1 MHKFLV
7 RAASGIIY
15 AAVIIAAIVYG
26 GWAIYALA
34 ILFAAIGVC
43 ELNHMAL
50 GYSRRLLPVYA
61 ISVIQ
66 VVLFISV
73 FALTPF
79 ISRTWVYILT
89 GVFVLLLWPY
99 NVLLNKARTSD
110 HPNVKDSSA
119 RKAPIYGLGY
129 LGIPMAMM
137 VVCPIPRL
145 ALLVFALLWINDSG
159 AYIVGSLTGRH
170 KLCPSI
176 SPNKTW
182 EGFIGGCL
190 LTIIGVLLLDL
201 WCDSFFEMQ
210 YFPLW
215 IWMLIG
221 ALACIFGTL
230 GDLLESK
237 IKRFYGAKDS
247 GHWIPGHGGILDRI
261 DSFLLAY
268 PVVAI
273 VLAIIGLLYK

>member
-15 AAVIIAAIVYG
+15 AAVIIAAILCG
-26 GWAIYALA
+26 QWTTYALA
-34 ILFAAIGVC
+34 ILFASIGVC

-50 GYSRRLLPVYA
+50 GYGSRLLPVYA

-66 VVLFISV
+66 VILFISV
-73 FALTPF
+73 FAFTPY
-79 ISRTWVYILT
+79 ITPTWVYVLT
-89 GVFVLLLWPY
+89 GLFVILLWPY
-99 NVLLNKARTSD
+99 NTLLKKAR
-110 HPNVKDSSA
+110 SA
-119 RKAPIYGLGY
+119 ENIDALESGAKKAPIYGLGY
-129 LGIPMAMM
+129 LGIPMALM
-137 VVCPIPRL
+137 VVCPLPRL

-159 AYIVGSLTGRH
+159 AYIVGSLMGRH

-190 LTIIGVLLLDL
+190 LTVIGALLLDL
-201 WCDSFFEMQ
+201 WCDSFFGMSHI
-210 YFPLW
+210 PLW
-215 IWMLIG
+215 IWIAIG
-221 ALACIFGTL
+221 VLTCIFGTL

-268 PVVAI
+268 PI
-273 VLAIIGLLYK
+273 VFFFLYIID

>member
-7 RAASGIIY
+7 RAGSGIIY
-15 AAVIIAAIVYG
+15 AAVIIAAIVCG
-26 GWAIYALA
+26 GWAVYALA
-34 ILFAAIGVC
+34 LLFAAIGVC

-61 ISVIQ
+61 ISVLQ
-66 VVLFISV
+66 VMLFISV
-73 FALTPF
+73 FAFTPVL
-79 ISRTWVYILT
+79 SPLWVYVMT
-89 GVFVLLLWPY
+89 GVFLLLLWPY
-99 NVLLNKARTSD
+99 NLLLKKAR
-110 HPNVKDSSA
+110 KADSSYA
-119 RKAPIYGLGY
+119 DDSDANKAPIYGLGY
-129 LGIPMAMM
+129 LGIPMAFM
-137 VVCPIPRL
+137 VVFPIGRL

-190 LTIIGVLLLDL
+190 LTILGALLLDL
-201 WCDSFFEMQ
+201 YCDSFFGMAL
-210 YFPLW
+210 YPLW
-215 IWMLIG
+215 VWMLIG
-221 ALACIFGTL
+221 VLTCIFGTL

-268 PVVAI
+268 PVVSIA
-273 VLAIIGLLYK
+273 LLLLSFL

>member
-7 RAASGIIY
+7 RAASGIVY
-15 AAVIIAAIVYG
+15 AAVIIAAILSG
-26 GWAIYALA
+26 HWTISALA
-34 ILFAAIGVC
+34 LLFASIGVGALLHMAIGFPVK
-43 ELNHMAL
+43 
-50 GYSRRLLPVYA
+50 SLPVYV

-66 VVLFISV
+66 TVLFISV
-73 FALTPF
+73 FPLAPILGPVWL
-79 ISRTWVYILT
+79 WVLT
-89 GVFVLLLWPY
+89 GLFLLLMWPY
-99 NVLLNKARTSD
+99 FVALNK
-110 HPNVKDSSA
+110 V
-119 RKAPIYGLGY
+119 RKVSFSEFINNDPHRAPVYGIGY
-129 LGIPMAMM
+129 LGIPMAIMT
-137 VVCPIPRL
+137 VCPFERL
-145 ALLVFALLWINDSG
+145 SLLVFVLLWINDSG

-190 LTIIGVLLLDL
+190 LTIVGALLLDL
-201 WCDSFFEMQ
+201 YCYGFFGMGHL
-210 YFPLW
+210 PLW
-215 IWMLIG
+215 IWMTIG
-221 ALACIFGTL
+221 LLTCIFGTL

-268 PVVAI
+268 PIAAI
-273 VLAIIGLLYK
+273 FLYCIQ

>member
-1 MHKFLV
+1 MHKFLI

-15 AAVIIAAIVYG
+15 AAVIIAAILCG
-26 GWAIYALA
+26 QWTIFALA

-50 GYSRRLLPVYA
+50 GYGSRLLPVYA
-61 ISVIQ
+61 ISVVQ
-66 VVLFISV
+66 VILFISV
-73 FALTPF
+73 FAFTPY
-79 ISRTWVYILT
+79 ITPTWVYVLT
-89 GVFVLLLWPY
+89 GIFVILLWPY
-99 NVLLNKARTSD
+99 NTLLKKARSAE
-110 HPNVKDSSA
+110 NVDALESGA
-119 RKAPIYGLGY
+119 NKAPIYGLGY
-129 LGIPMAMM
+129 MGIPMALM
-137 VVCPIPRL
+137 VMCPLPRL

-182 EGFIGGCL
+182 EGFLGGCL
-190 LTIIGVLLLDL
+190 LTVIGALLLDL
-201 WCDSFFEMQ
+201 WCDSFFGMGHI
-210 YFPLW
+210 PLW
-215 IWMLIG
+215 IWIAIG
-221 ALACIFGTL
+221 VLTCIFGTL

-268 PVVAI
+268 PI
-273 VLAIIGLLYK
+273 VFFFLYIID